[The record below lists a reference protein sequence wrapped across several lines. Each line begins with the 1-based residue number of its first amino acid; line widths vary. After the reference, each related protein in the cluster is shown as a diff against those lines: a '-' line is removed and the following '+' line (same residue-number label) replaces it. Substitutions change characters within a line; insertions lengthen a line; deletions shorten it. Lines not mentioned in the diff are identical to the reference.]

1 MTLNDV
7 VSLTGIIILGI
18 TGLYFNYKFNQIGK
32 DNDWSSA
39 KSKR

>member
-1 MTLNDV
+1 MTLNDI
-7 VSLTGIIILGI
+7 VSLTGIIILGV

-32 DNDWSSA
+32 ESNLSSA